1 MLNRLVEEGKLISW
15 GWASHQVGGQF
26 RKLQTMTA
34 SDHKTLLAA
43 RNEAIEAIYA
53 EGSAV
58 GEELATICG
67 SHVDYMW
74 DIIH

>member
-1 MLNRLVEEGKLISW
+1 
-15 GWASHQVGGQF
+15 
-26 RKLQTMTA
+26 MTA

-43 RNEAIEAIYA
+43 RDEAIEEIYD
-53 EGSAV
+53 EDSTV
-58 GEELATICG
+58 GEELANICG